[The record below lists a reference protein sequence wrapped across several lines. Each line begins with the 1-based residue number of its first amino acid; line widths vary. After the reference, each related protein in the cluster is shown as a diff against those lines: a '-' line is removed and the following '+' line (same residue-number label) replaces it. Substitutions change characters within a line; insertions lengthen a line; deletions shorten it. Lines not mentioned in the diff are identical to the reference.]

1 MFRRAFVLLAAT
13 LALAACAES
22 TPRRPVYGITPSPAT
37 PVRPATVAPA
47 PTAGGRIALLA
58 PLTGANAERGQAL
71 VNGAQ
76 LALAEPGSPPLDVRD
91 TAGTPEGAAAAASAA
106 LAAGARLIIG
116 PLTAAETAAVAP
128 VARPAGVAVLAF
140 TNDITQAQ
148 SGVWTLGITPFQ
160 QVRRLVGAAT
170 ARNKLRFAAALPG
183 SGFGQSMAAALTQ
196 AVATAGGPS
205 PDIRF
210 YEGSNAGIRDTIRD
224 LADFA
229 GRREPLE
236 ARRRAALAQHTPEG
250 RREAAE
256 LSRAAIPPPHF
267 DSLLLA
273 ETGERLAWLSS
284 FLGFYD
290 IDAPTVQV
298 MGPALWAA
306 PGTRSGAELNGAWY
320 AAPDPAARGSFEA
333 AYTTKYGAA
342 PPGLADFAYD
352 AAAIGRVL
360 TQEGN
365 LSVATLCRPEGFA
378 GVDGL
383 LVLQADGTVR
393 RGLALFQID
402 RGGASVIEPAPD
414 SVGAPGI

>member
-1 MFRRAFVLLAAT
+1 MLLAAT
-13 LALAACAES
+13 IALAACAS
-22 TPRRPVYGITPSPAT
+22 SAPPRRPALGIAPPVT
-37 PVRPATVAPA
+37 PVPPQRTATVPH
-47 PTAGGRIALLA
+47 GSRVALLA
-58 PLTGANAERGQAL
+58 PLTGPNAERGLAL
-71 VNGAQ
+71 VNAAQ
-76 LALAEPGSPPLDVRD
+76 LALTEPGSPALDVRD
-91 TAGTPEGAAAAASAA
+91 TAGTPQGAAAAATAA
-106 LAAGARLIIG
+106 LAGGAGLIIG

-140 TNDITQAQ
+140 TNDPAQAQ
-148 SGVWTLGITPFQ
+148 PGVWTLGITPVQ
-160 QVRRLVGAAT
+160 QVHRLVQAAV
-170 ARNKLRFAAALPG
+170 ARNKGRFAAALPG
-183 SGFGQSMAAALTQ
+183 SPFGQSMAAALTQ
-196 AVATAGGPS
+196 AVAAAGGPT

-210 YEGSNAGIRDTIRD
+210 YEGTNSGISNTIRD
-224 LADFA
+224 LSDYTS
-229 GRREPLE
+229 RREPAE
-236 ARRRAALAQHTPEG
+236 AKRREALGQHSAEG

-256 LSRAAIPPPHF
+256 LSRAGVPPPHF

-273 ETGERLAWLSS
+273 ETGERLAWLTS

-306 PGTRSGAELNGAWY
+306 PGTRSGAELNGAWF
-320 AAPDPAARGSFEA
+320 AAPDPTSRGSFESAYA
-333 AYTTKYGAA
+333 AKYGTP

-360 TQEGN
+360 AMEGKF
-365 LSVATLCRPEGFA
+365 SVAALCRPEGFG

-383 LVLQADGTVR
+383 LVLQSDGTVR

-402 RGGASVIEPAPD
+402 HGTPGVIEPAAG